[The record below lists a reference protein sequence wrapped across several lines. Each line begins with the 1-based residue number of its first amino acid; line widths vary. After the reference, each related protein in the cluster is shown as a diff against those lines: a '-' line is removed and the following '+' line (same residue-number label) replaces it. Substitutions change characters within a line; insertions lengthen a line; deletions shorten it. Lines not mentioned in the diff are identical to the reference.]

1 MKSKVT
7 MAAFVAAL
15 LTGATGVHAAVC
27 AGINTAGTFTTYS
40 GVDAAPAPAF
50 AVNVNEAPAVC
61 KGALDTATDGI
72 SSQSFDGFA
81 NFAPGSG
88 NPLNVTF
95 SGTATPNGA
104 AITGALMNVVTDT
117 LGNLFGRFDTTN
129 GAGLTLDQQKYL
141 EVASTIT
148 VTFTNAVGA
157 FGFYATDLGDFG
169 ASLLYELYDAN
180 GVKQKDGTIF
190 SAVGAASIDG
200 TLLFW
205 GFVEADLATTYK
217 SLKLVYSCSSCG
229 DNLDG
234 IGFDDMFVVD
244 RQIGGPG
251 PDVPE
256 PATLVLVGLALL
268 GGAAARKFVKR

>member
-40 GVDAAPAPAF
+40 GVDAAPSL
-50 AVNVNEAPAVC
+50 AVNVNAAPAIC
-61 KGALDTATDGI
+61 KGALVAATTGAG
-72 SSQSFDGFA
+72 SESFDGFA
-81 NFAPGSG
+81 GFASS
-88 NPLNVTF
+88 PLNVTF
-95 SGTATPNGA
+95 SGAATANGA

-117 LGNLFGRFDTTN
+117 LGNPSGRFDTTN
-129 GAGLTLDQQKYL
+129 GALLTSDQQKYL

-180 GVKQKDGTIF
+180 GVKKKDGTIF

-217 SLKLVYSCSSCG
+217 SLKLVYSCSSCDG
-229 DNLDG
+229 NLDG
-234 IGFDDMFVVD
+234 VGFDDMFVAD
-244 RQIGGPG
+244 RLAGEPN
-251 PDVPE
+251 PRVPE
-256 PATLVLVGLALL
+256 PASLALVGLALL
-268 GGAAARKFVKR
+268 GGAAARKFAKR